1 MKVRFVLLLFLIIS
15 CSVDTEDSKIEIDQS
30 IFNNLITLE
39 TNESLTI
46 DTSSYVI
53 INYWASWCLEC
64 IEEHQYLIEL
74 SKTRGLTDKVI
85 LVSFQDSIE
94 NSIDFLNEYGRGD
107 IIYAIDTESKLAIY
121 SGVFGVPETH
131 IILNN
136 KIVKKYNLDIINENN
151 ITSNNSKTKFEESL
165 KNINPTPS
173 IMSPISKNINSNEPI
188 KQEGKYNISL

>member
-136 KIVKKYNLDIINENN
+136 KIVKKIYW
-151 ITSNNSKTKFEESL
+151 SSFFK
-165 KNINPTPS
+165 
-173 IMSPISKNINSNEPI
+173 
-188 KQEGKYNISL
+188 

>member
-1 MKVRFVLLLFLIIS
+1 MKVRIVLLLFLIIS

-46 DTSSYVI
+46 DTSNYVI

-64 IEEHQYLIEL
+64 IEEHQFLMEL

-136 KIVKKYNLDIINENN
+136 KIVKQYIGPLSLSDLEEIINSY
-151 ITSNNSKTKFEESL
+151 SN
-165 KNINPTPS
+165 
-173 IMSPISKNINSNEPI
+173 
-188 KQEGKYNISL
+188 Q

>member
-30 IFNNLITLE
+30 IFDNLITLE

-46 DTSSYVI
+46 DTSNYVI

-94 NSIDFLNEYGRGD
+94 NSINFLNEYGRGD

-136 KIVKKYNLDIINENN
+136 KIVKKYIGPLSLSDLEEIIN
-151 ITSNNSKTKFEESL
+151 SY
-165 KNINPTPS
+165 
-173 IMSPISKNINSNEPI
+173 SNE
-188 KQEGKYNISL
+188 

>member
-15 CSVDTEDSKIEIDQS
+15 CSVDTENSKIEIDQS

-46 DTSSYVI
+46 DTSNYVI

-136 KIVKKYNLDIINENN
+136 KIVKKYIGPLSLSDLEEIIN
-151 ITSNNSKTKFEESL
+151 SY
-165 KNINPTPS
+165 
-173 IMSPISKNINSNEPI
+173 SNE
-188 KQEGKYNISL
+188 

>member
-1 MKVRFVLLLFLIIS
+1 MLG
-15 CSVDTEDSKIEIDQS
+15 TESDLK
-30 IFNNLITLE
+30 TLE

-53 INYWASWCLEC
+53 IIYWASWFLEC
-64 IEEHQYLIEL
+64 IEEHQYLIGL

-107 IIYAIDTESKLAIY
+107 IIYAIDTERKLAIY

-136 KIVKKYNLDIINENN
+136 KIVKKYIGPLSLSDLEEIIN
-151 ITSNNSKTKFEESL
+151 SY
-165 KNINPTPS
+165 
-173 IMSPISKNINSNEPI
+173 SNE
-188 KQEGKYNISL
+188 

>member
-46 DTSSYVI
+46 DTSNYVI

-107 IIYAIDTESKLAIY
+107 IIYAIDAESKLAIY

-136 KIVKKYNLDIINENN
+136 KIIKKYIGPLSLSDLEEIIN
-151 ITSNNSKTKFEESL
+151 SY
-165 KNINPTPS
+165 
-173 IMSPISKNINSNEPI
+173 SNE
-188 KQEGKYNISL
+188 

>member
-1 MKVRFVLLLFLIIS
+1 MKVRIVLLLFLIIS

-30 IFNNLITLE
+30 IFNNLKTLE

-46 DTSSYVI
+46 DTSRYVI

-94 NSIDFLNEYGRGD
+94 NSINFLNEYGRGD
-107 IIYAIDTESKLAIY
+107 IVYAIDTESKLAIY

-136 KIVKKYNLDIINENN
+136 KIVKKYIGPLSLSDLEEIIN
-151 ITSNNSKTKFEESL
+151 SY
-165 KNINPTPS
+165 
-173 IMSPISKNINSNEPI
+173 SNE
-188 KQEGKYNISL
+188 

>member
-15 CSVDTEDSKIEIDQS
+15 CSVDAEDSKIEIDQS

-46 DTSSYVI
+46 DTSNYVI

-136 KIVKKYNLDIINENN
+136 KIVKKYIGPLSLSDLEEIIN
-151 ITSNNSKTKFEESL
+151 SYSKE
-165 KNINPTPS
+165 
-173 IMSPISKNINSNEPI
+173 
-188 KQEGKYNISL
+188 

>member
-1 MKVRFVLLLFLIIS
+1 MKVRIVLLLFLIIT

-46 DTSSYVI
+46 DTSNYVI

-136 KIVKKYNLDIINENN
+136 KIVKKYIGPLSLSDLEEIIN
-151 ITSNNSKTKFEESL
+151 SY
-165 KNINPTPS
+165 
-173 IMSPISKNINSNEPI
+173 SNE
-188 KQEGKYNISL
+188 

>member
-46 DTSSYVI
+46 DTSNYVI

-85 LVSFQDSIE
+85 LISFQDSIE
-94 NSIDFLNEYGRGD
+94 NSVDFLNEYGRGD

-136 KIVKKYNLDIINENN
+136 KIVKKYIGPLSLSDLEEIIN
-151 ITSNNSKTKFEESL
+151 SY
-165 KNINPTPS
+165 
-173 IMSPISKNINSNEPI
+173 SNE
-188 KQEGKYNISL
+188 

>member
-1 MKVRFVLLLFLIIS
+1 MKVRFVLFLFLIIS

-136 KIVKKYNLDIINENN
+136 KIVKKYIGPLSLSDLEEIIN
-151 ITSNNSKTKFEESL
+151 SY
-165 KNINPTPS
+165 
-173 IMSPISKNINSNEPI
+173 SNE
-188 KQEGKYNISL
+188 

>member
-46 DTSSYVI
+46 DTSNYVI

-74 SKTRGLTDKVI
+74 SKTRGLADKVI

-94 NSIDFLNEYGRGD
+94 NSINFLNEYGRGD

-136 KIVKKYNLDIINENN
+136 KIVKKYIGPLSLSDLEEIIN
-151 ITSNNSKTKFEESL
+151 SY
-165 KNINPTPS
+165 
-173 IMSPISKNINSNEPI
+173 SNE
-188 KQEGKYNISL
+188 

>member
-1 MKVRFVLLLFLIIS
+1 MKVRIFLLLFLIIS
-15 CSVDTEDSKIEIDQS
+15 CSVDTEDSRIEIDQS
-30 IFNNLITLE
+30 IFNNLTTLE

-46 DTSSYVI
+46 DTSNYVI

-136 KIVKKYNLDIINENN
+136 KIVKKYIGPLSLSDLEEIIN
-151 ITSNNSKTKFEESL
+151 SY
-165 KNINPTPS
+165 
-173 IMSPISKNINSNEPI
+173 SNE
-188 KQEGKYNISL
+188 

>member
-15 CSVDTEDSKIEIDQS
+15 CSVDTEDSKIEINQS

-46 DTSSYVI
+46 DTSNYVI

-74 SKTRGLTDKVI
+74 SKPSGLTDKVI
-85 LVSFQDSIE
+85 IVSFQDSIE

-136 KIVKKYNLDIINENN
+136 KIVKKYIGPLPLSDLEEIIN
-151 ITSNNSKTKFEESL
+151 SY
-165 KNINPTPS
+165 
-173 IMSPISKNINSNEPI
+173 SNE
-188 KQEGKYNISL
+188 

>member
-1 MKVRFVLLLFLIIS
+1 MKARFVLLLFLIIS

-46 DTSSYVI
+46 DTSNYVI

-94 NSIDFLNEYGRGD
+94 NSIDFLDEYGRGD

-136 KIVKKYNLDIINENN
+136 KIVKKYIGPLSLSDLEEIIN
-151 ITSNNSKTKFEESL
+151 SY
-165 KNINPTPS
+165 
-173 IMSPISKNINSNEPI
+173 SNE
-188 KQEGKYNISL
+188 

>member
-46 DTSSYVI
+46 DTSNYVI

-107 IIYAIDTESKLAIY
+107 IIYAIDTESRLAIY

-136 KIVKKYNLDIINENN
+136 KIVKKYIGPLSLSDLEEIIN
-151 ITSNNSKTKFEESL
+151 SY
-165 KNINPTPS
+165 
-173 IMSPISKNINSNEPI
+173 SNE
-188 KQEGKYNISL
+188 

>member
-1 MKVRFVLLLFLIIS
+1 MKVRIVLLLFLIIS

-46 DTSSYVI
+46 DTSNYVI

-94 NSIDFLNEYGRGD
+94 NSINFLNEYGRGD

-136 KIVKKYNLDIINENN
+136 KIVKKYIGPLSLSDLEEIIN
-151 ITSNNSKTKFEESL
+151 SY
-165 KNINPTPS
+165 
-173 IMSPISKNINSNEPI
+173 SNE
-188 KQEGKYNISL
+188 

>member
-1 MKVRFVLLLFLIIS
+1 MKIKFVFLFLIFLS
-15 CSVDTEDSKIEIDQS
+15 CSTTTSTPNIEIDQN
-30 IFNNLITLE
+30 ILNNLKVLE
-39 TNESLTI
+39 TEENLSI
-46 DTSSYVI
+46 DTSNYVI

-94 NSIDFLNEYGRGD
+94 NSINFLNEYGRGD

-136 KIVKKYNLDIINENN
+136 KIVKKYIGPLSLSDLEEIIN
-151 ITSNNSKTKFEESL
+151 SY
-165 KNINPTPS
+165 
-173 IMSPISKNINSNEPI
+173 SNE
-188 KQEGKYNISL
+188 

>member
-15 CSVDTEDSKIEIDQS
+15 CSVDTEDLKIEIDQS

-46 DTSSYVI
+46 DTSNYVI

-136 KIVKKYNLDIINENN
+136 KILKKYIGPLSLSDLEEIIN
-151 ITSNNSKTKFEESL
+151 SY
-165 KNINPTPS
+165 
-173 IMSPISKNINSNEPI
+173 SNE
-188 KQEGKYNISL
+188 

>member
-15 CSVDTEDSKIEIDQS
+15 CSVDDEDSKIEIDQS

-46 DTSSYVI
+46 DTSNYVI

-94 NSIDFLNEYGRGD
+94 NSVDFLNEYGKGD
-107 IIYAIDTESKLAIY
+107 IINAIDTESKLAIY

-136 KIVKKYNLDIINENN
+136 KIVKKYIGPLSLSDLEEIIN
-151 ITSNNSKTKFEESL
+151 SY
-165 KNINPTPS
+165 
-173 IMSPISKNINSNEPI
+173 SNE
-188 KQEGKYNISL
+188 

>member
-64 IEEHQYLIEL
+64 IEEHQYLSLIHISEP
-74 SKTRGLTDKVI
+74 TR
-85 LVSFQDSIE
+85 
-94 NSIDFLNEYGRGD
+94 
-107 IIYAIDTESKLAIY
+107 
-121 SGVFGVPETH
+121 P
-131 IILNN
+131 
-136 KIVKKYNLDIINENN
+136 
-151 ITSNNSKTKFEESL
+151 
-165 KNINPTPS
+165 
-173 IMSPISKNINSNEPI
+173 
-188 KQEGKYNISL
+188 

>member
-1 MKVRFVLLLFLIIS
+1 MKVRIVLSLFLIIS

-46 DTSSYVI
+46 DTSNYVI

-136 KIVKKYNLDIINENN
+136 KIVKKYIGPLSLSDLEEIIN
-151 ITSNNSKTKFEESL
+151 SY
-165 KNINPTPS
+165 
-173 IMSPISKNINSNEPI
+173 SNE
-188 KQEGKYNISL
+188 

>member
-1 MKVRFVLLLFLIIS
+1 MKVRIVLLLFLVIS

-46 DTSSYVI
+46 DTSNYVI

-94 NSIDFLNEYGRGD
+94 NSINFLNEYGRGD

-136 KIVKKYNLDIINENN
+136 KIVKKYIGPLSLSDLEEIIN
-151 ITSNNSKTKFEESL
+151 SY
-165 KNINPTPS
+165 
-173 IMSPISKNINSNEPI
+173 SNE
-188 KQEGKYNISL
+188 

>member
-46 DTSSYVI
+46 DTSNYVI

-136 KIVKKYNLDIINENN
+136 KILKKYIGPLSLSDLEEIIN
-151 ITSNNSKTKFEESL
+151 SY
-165 KNINPTPS
+165 
-173 IMSPISKNINSNEPI
+173 SNE
-188 KQEGKYNISL
+188 

>member
-46 DTSSYVI
+46 DTSNYVI

-131 IILNN
+131 IVLNN
-136 KIVKKYNLDIINENN
+136 KIVKKYIGPLSLSDLEEIIN
-151 ITSNNSKTKFEESL
+151 SY
-165 KNINPTPS
+165 
-173 IMSPISKNINSNEPI
+173 SNE
-188 KQEGKYNISL
+188 

>member
-94 NSIDFLNEYGRGD
+94 NSINFLNEYGRGD

-131 IILNN
+131 IIIDGE
-136 KIVKKYNLDIINENN
+136 IVKKFIGPLNLSNVEEIVNN
-151 ITSNNSKTKFEESL
+151 F
-165 KNINPTPS
+165 P
-173 IMSPISKNINSNEPI
+173 
-188 KQEGKYNISL
+188 

>member
-1 MKVRFVLLLFLIIS
+1 MKVRIVLLFFLIIS

-30 IFNNLITLE
+30 IFNNLKTLE

-46 DTSSYVI
+46 DTSRYVI

-94 NSIDFLNEYGRGD
+94 NSINFLNEYGRGD
-107 IIYAIDTESKLAIY
+107 IVYAIDTKSKLAIY

-136 KIVKKYNLDIINENN
+136 KIVKKYIGPLSLSDLEEIIN
-151 ITSNNSKTKFEESL
+151 SYSKE
-165 KNINPTPS
+165 
-173 IMSPISKNINSNEPI
+173 
-188 KQEGKYNISL
+188 

>member
-46 DTSSYVI
+46 DTSNYVI

-131 IILNN
+131 IILDN
-136 KIVKKYNLDIINENN
+136 KIVQKYIGPLSLSDVEEIINSY
-151 ITSNNSKTKFEESL
+151 SN
-165 KNINPTPS
+165 
-173 IMSPISKNINSNEPI
+173 
-188 KQEGKYNISL
+188 Q

>member
-1 MKVRFVLLLFLIIS
+1 MKARFVLLLFLIIS

-46 DTSSYVI
+46 DTSNYVI

-94 NSIDFLNEYGRGD
+94 NSINFLNEYGRGD

-136 KIVKKYNLDIINENN
+136 KIVKKYIGPLSLSDLEEIIN
-151 ITSNNSKTKFEESL
+151 SY
-165 KNINPTPS
+165 
-173 IMSPISKNINSNEPI
+173 SNE
-188 KQEGKYNISL
+188 

>member
-1 MKVRFVLLLFLIIS
+1 MSSETNKILTTDGIPLEESLKKAERKNKIKAFLLVSPLLLFLIIS

-46 DTSSYVI
+46 DTSNYVI

-136 KIVKKYNLDIINENN
+136 KIVKKYIGPLSLSDLEEIIN
-151 ITSNNSKTKFEESL
+151 SY
-165 KNINPTPS
+165 
-173 IMSPISKNINSNEPI
+173 SNE
-188 KQEGKYNISL
+188 

>member
-1 MKVRFVLLLFLIIS
+1 MKVRFLLLLFLIFS

-46 DTSSYVI
+46 DTSNYVI

-136 KIVKKYNLDIINENN
+136 KIVKKYIGPLSLSDLEEIIN
-151 ITSNNSKTKFEESL
+151 SY
-165 KNINPTPS
+165 
-173 IMSPISKNINSNEPI
+173 SNE
-188 KQEGKYNISL
+188 

>member
-15 CSVDTEDSKIEIDQS
+15 CSVDAEDSKIEIDQS

-46 DTSSYVI
+46 DTSNYVI

-94 NSIDFLNEYGRGD
+94 NSVDFLNEYGRGD

-136 KIVKKYNLDIINENN
+136 KIVKKYIGPLSLSDLEEIIN
-151 ITSNNSKTKFEESL
+151 SY
-165 KNINPTPS
+165 
-173 IMSPISKNINSNEPI
+173 SNE
-188 KQEGKYNISL
+188 

>member
-30 IFNNLITLE
+30 IFNNLMTLE

-46 DTSSYVI
+46 DTSNYVI

-136 KIVKKYNLDIINENN
+136 KIVKKYIGPLSLSDLEEIIN
-151 ITSNNSKTKFEESL
+151 SY
-165 KNINPTPS
+165 
-173 IMSPISKNINSNEPI
+173 SNE
-188 KQEGKYNISL
+188 